1 MQRTRLARAL
11 RTGLVCGSSAPHPM
25 HQMFPTSFALLERTA
40 LAGRSLARGAETVT
54 TGGPD
59 LTWLMGVVAMLLAA
73 IAAMAFGFRKVV
85 MGSMNNR
92 AAKRDMRILDVLPLG
107 GKRQLAVVR
116 CYDRTFALGL
126 GEKSV
131 ELVAELDDAAVEAD
145 RAKRTAT
152 QKTVASVPER
162 AQAFQ
167 ERLVAAKARLLGAHA
182 MGAGPEG
189 APSAPRAAEPAPVVS
204 IQDKDIPS
212 PSVQP
217 FVPAPVA
224 APTVAPAPAQPLG
237 EVSARSGSNREFIA

>member
-1 MQRTRLARAL
+1 
-11 RTGLVCGSSAPHPM
+11 M
-25 HQMFPTSFALLERTA
+25 HQIFPTSFALLERTA
-40 LAGRSLARGAETVT
+40 LAGRSLARGAETVAV
-54 TGGPD
+54 GGPD

-73 IAAMAFGFRKVV
+73 IAAMAFCFRKVV

-145 RAKRTAT
+145 RAKRGAAR
-152 QKTVASVPER
+152 KTVASVPER

-182 MGAGPEG
+182 MSGGPAQPAK
-189 APSAPRAAEPAPVVS
+189 APLAAEPAGKAV

-224 APTVAPAPAQPLG
+224 SPITAAAPAESLG
-237 EVSARSGSNREFIA
+237 EVAARNGSNREFIA